1 MKIFEFI
8 RKHWLLFIEIIGG
21 AVLAILFFLG
31 LTNNPGKP
39 LLPTIDVKKEKD
51 KIDNEAKDEIKTI
64 DIITEQRINSINAQ
78 TDQEVKDNL
87 SVETQLKIQDIKD
100 TAVNNA
106 VDNIIKDLT

>member
-39 LLPTIDVKKEKD
+39 LLPTIDVKIKLIMRLKMKLRLLILSLNKEL
-51 KIDNEAKDEIKTI
+51 ILLMLRLIK
-64 DIITEQRINSINAQ
+64 R
-78 TDQEVKDNL
+78 
-87 SVETQLKIQDIKD
+87 LKIIFPLKR
-100 TAVNNA
+100 N
-106 VDNIIKDLT
+106 